1 MSRHG
6 KGGSSRQ
13 GNPDL
18 PTTPQP
24 DRVNRLKEQIALGRY
39 RIDPDAVAREILFK
53 RRLLSRSRR
62 ALLAGSGG
70 GRQPAPSPHGQG
82 SVQGR
87 S

>member
-18 PTTPQP
+18 PTITQP
-24 DRVNRLKEQIALGRY
+24 DRVDRLKEQIALGRY
-39 RIDPDAVAREILFK
+39 RVDPDAVAREILFK
-53 RRLLSRSRR
+53 RRLLGLSRR
-62 ALLAGSGG
+62 ALLARSGG
-70 GRQPAPSPHGQG
+70 GRRAAPSPHEQG

>member
-1 MSRHG
+1 MNLRT
-6 KGGSSRQ
+6 KGGSPSQ
-13 GNPDL
+13 GDRDR

-24 DRVNRLKEQIALGRY
+24 DRVNRLKDQIALGQY
-39 RIDPDAVAREILFK
+39 RVDPDAVAREILFK

-70 GRQPAPSPHGQG
+70 GRQAAPSPHEQG

>member
-6 KGGSSRQ
+6 EGCSSRH

-24 DRVNRLKEQIALGRY
+24 DRVNRLKDQIALGQY
-39 RIDPDAVAREILFK
+39 RVDPDAVAREILFK

-70 GRQPAPSPHGQG
+70 GRRAAPSPHEQG

>member
-1 MSRHG
+1 MSGHD
-6 KGGSSRQ
+6 KGGSSRH

-18 PTTPQP
+18 PTTTQP
-24 DRVNRLKEQIALGRY
+24 DRVTRLKEQVALGRY
-39 RIDPDAVAREILFK
+39 RVDPDAVAREILFK

-70 GRQPAPSPHGQG
+70 GRRAAPSPHEQG